1 MSSDDTTR
9 LDGLG
14 DAGHASQQGGE
25 KTSSDDASGGRN
37 LPVAVAS
44 GLGLGALVLCSLV
57 FVKALFAVVV
67 AIAMCM
73 ACWEFSRGFAAH
85 GITLPRIPIYA
96 SCLAIVGAAFIGGA
110 AWNLAAMAIS
120 CLATLLW
127 LMNQG
132 IDGFVRNAT
141 ASIFT
146 IMYVP
151 FLAGFVALL
160 LGRKEGVAAI
170 IVFIAVTVSSD
181 IGGYF
186 AGSRFGKHK
195 LAPNISP
202 KKSWEGAAGSVLLST
217 VVAVWLIMWLLDGA
231 WWVGLLLG
239 PATVVTATLGDLVIS
254 VIKRDLGIKDMSN
267 IIPGHGG
274 LMDRLDSLLAT
285 VAPAWIVLHFAV
297 L

>member
-1 MSSDDTTR
+1 MTPADTPPPPVPA
-9 LDGLG
+9 DGG
-14 DAGHASQQGGE
+14 SGAA
-25 KTSSDDASGGRN
+25 GGRD
-37 LPVAVAS
+37 LPRAVAS
-44 GLGLGALVLCSLV
+44 GVGLGALVLLSLL
-57 FVKALFAVVV
+57 FVEGLFTVVV
-67 AIAMCM
+67 AVAMCL
-73 ACWEFSRGFAAH
+73 ACWEFSRGFAER
-85 GITLPRIPIYA
+85 GIDLPRIPLYA
-96 SCLAIVGAAFIGGA
+96 ACVAIVGGAYLGGTDVH
-110 AWNLAAMAIS
+110 LATTAVSA
-120 CLATLLW
+120 LGTLLW
-127 LMNQG
+127 LMRRG

-141 ASIFT
+141 ASLFT
-146 IMYVP
+146 ITYVP

-160 LGRKEGVAAI
+160 LREPEGLAAV

-186 AGSRFGKHK
+186 AGSRFGRHA
-195 LAPNISP
+195 LAPNVSP
-202 KKSWEGAAGSVLLST
+202 KKSWEGAAGSVLLAT
-217 VVAVWLIMWLLDGA
+217 AVAVWLVMWLLEGD

-254 VIKRDLGIKDMSN
+254 VIKRDLGIKDMSR